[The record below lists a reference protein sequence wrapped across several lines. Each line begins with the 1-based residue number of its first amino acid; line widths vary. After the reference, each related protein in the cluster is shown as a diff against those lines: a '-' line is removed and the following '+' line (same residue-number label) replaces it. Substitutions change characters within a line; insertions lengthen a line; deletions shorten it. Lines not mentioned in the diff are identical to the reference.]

1 MTVRLA
7 TYLDGRRIGTLTQ
20 TEQGNLTFSYVDAY
34 RRQRGATPLSLSLP
48 LARAEHPNRPTRA
61 FLQGLLPDSAG
72 RLAELSRE
80 FGVSPRNPFG
90 LLAHMGRDAAGAVQ
104 ILPEGEASGDAAVRT
119 GELSIL
125 SDDDFAELV
134 ADVIANQDSW
144 GRRDNANV
152 RWSLPGAQPK
162 VALFRTAA
170 GQWAVPED
178 STPTTHIVKPAVPPY
193 SDHHINELMTMGAA
207 RHLGLVV
214 ADDFVT
220 TTTRG
225 DHAFVSVR
233 YDRAEIDGRWRRR
246 HQEDLCQA
254 LTIPPEKKYQADGG
268 PGIATIA
275 QLLSSNPDAADARD
289 NARRFFDA
297 IVFNVAALGTDAH
310 AKNYSLLLDGDRV
323 TLAPLYDLGSHAPY
337 PVRGDALPRLA
348 MSVEGEYRA
357 AGITTL
363 SLARAGRRLGL
374 DETYAFDRATEITS
388 RIVEA
393 YEASAAIAR
402 ESLGDHEFIERMLNS
417 IRDHARQRGWVA
429 AAPL

>member
-1 MTVRLA
+1 MTEELA
-7 TYLDGRRIGTLTQ
+7 TYLDGQRIGTLIQ
-20 TEQGNLTFSYVDAY
+20 SEQGNLTFSYDDAY
-34 RRQRGATPLSLSLP
+34 RQQRGATPLSLSLP
-48 LARAEHPNRPTRA
+48 LARSEHKNRPTRS
-61 FLQGLLPDSAG
+61 FLQGLLPDSPG
-72 RLAELSRE
+72 RLEELSRG
-80 FGVSPRNPFG
+80 FGVSPRNPFA

-119 GELSIL
+119 GELDVL
-125 SDDDFAELV
+125 DEGDFADLI
-134 ADVIANQDSW
+134 ADVIANQDTW

-170 GQWAVPED
+170 GHWAVPRD

-193 SDHHINELMTMGAA
+193 SDHHINEFMTMAAA

-233 YDRAEIDGRWRRR
+233 YDRRDVGGRWRRL

-254 LTIPPEKKYQADGG
+254 MATPPEKKYQADGG

-275 QLLSSNPDAADARD
+275 QLLASNPDAADARD

-310 AKNYSLLLDGDRV
+310 AKNYSLLLEGDRV

-337 PVRGDALPRLA
+337 PMRGDAFPRLA

-363 SLARAGRRLGL
+363 SLARAARRLGL
-374 DETYAFDRATEITS
+374 DDTYAFERATEITS
-388 RIVEA
+388 RIVDA
-393 YEASAAIAR
+393 YEVSAEIAR
-402 ESLGDHEFIERMLNS
+402 KHLGDHEFIDRMLAG
-417 IRDHARQRGWVA
+417 IRDHARQRGWIRH
-429 AAPL
+429 PR